1 MTKIGSRIGKGLKV
15 DMYVPKKSLWIVDEI
30 QRRVNAVRK
39 LGYRTS
45 FNFEVIRLLKSG
57 LKRRRG

>member
-1 MTKIGSRIGKGLKV
+1 MKKIGSRIGNGLKV
-15 DMYVPKKSLWIVDEI
+15 DMYVPRGSLWIVGEI
-30 QRRVNAVRK
+30 QRRVNAVKK

-45 FNFEVIRLLKSG
+45 FNFELIRLLKSG